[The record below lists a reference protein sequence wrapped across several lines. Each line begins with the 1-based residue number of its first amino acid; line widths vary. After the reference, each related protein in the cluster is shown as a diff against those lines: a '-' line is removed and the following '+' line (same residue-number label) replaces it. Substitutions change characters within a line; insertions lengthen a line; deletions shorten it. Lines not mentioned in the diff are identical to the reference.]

1 MVFLKSLAS
10 TYLQKTLIKCTSIH
24 QKDVFAWE
32 CMPNPQMNANKNNS
46 KTKNSNKYLIHSP
59 SPLQNITMVAQLQT
73 YDCSSLI
80 ISSCNFALS
89 TTATGNSSSAFDLQH
104 PQPTTPSPSPNSSP
118 APSPHDSD
126 DLYVEIDEMQI
137 TSSSLSSDP
146 NNNRPN
152 LPFGRRP
159 MPFFDLPTSQTNQIS
174 RSILSKAIDN
184 SSSQKSII
192 NIINPNTL
200 TDAELASS
208 LIIQSLEYNKLES
221 IKALSSIYTPL
232 VSLGRCLMSAHDRM
246 VVSEIGERA
255 SEAS

>member
-1 MVFLKSLAS
+1 
-10 TYLQKTLIKCTSIH
+10 
-24 QKDVFAWE
+24 
-32 CMPNPQMNANKNNS
+32 MNANKNNS